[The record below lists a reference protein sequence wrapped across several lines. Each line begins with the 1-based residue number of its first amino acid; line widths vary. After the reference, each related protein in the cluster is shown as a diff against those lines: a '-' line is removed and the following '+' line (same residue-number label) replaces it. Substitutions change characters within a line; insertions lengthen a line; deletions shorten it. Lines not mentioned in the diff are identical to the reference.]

1 MYCLLLLRLPLLTEQ
16 TKQLEMGVVDLLRE
30 LSALLQLGTERQKHI
45 LAQLDLQQD
54 KVSAGGPTTSE
65 LFIFISCSCNIILL
79 KTPAL
84 TAGGLGNVDQ

>member
-16 TKQLEMGVVDLLRE
+16 TKQLL
-30 LSALLQLGTERQKHI
+30 TEQQTHI

-65 LFIFISCSCNIILL
+65 LFIFISCSGNIILL

-84 TAGGLGNVDQ
+84 TAGGLDQ